1 MDRFLGGMDRL
12 LAASFRGAIIILMAM
27 ITVVVF
33 LQVASRYLFDFPLE
47 WSEEV
52 SRFGFVW
59 LVFAGAGLLVRTGD
73 HLKVSTFV
81 DPLPGKAKRVIAV
94 AVEVAILICA
104 VFFFAGG
111 WRLARNE
118 WRQLSPAIEAPM
130 GIVYLVIPVS
140 AAFMVLWSVVRLA
153 RAVAAVGE
161 TRLP

>member
-1 MDRFLGGMDRL
+1 MEHILGRLERL
-12 LAASFRGAIIILMAM
+12 LAKSFRVAVIVLMAM

-33 LQVASRYLFDFPLE
+33 LQVTSRYLFDVPLE

-59 LVFAGAGLLVRTGD
+59 LVFLGAGLLVRTGD

-81 DPLPGKAKRVIAV
+81 DPLSGKAKRVIAV
-94 AVEVAILICA
+94 AVEAAILVCA
-104 VFFFAGG
+104 GFFFAGG

-140 AAFMVLWSVVRLA
+140 AAFMVLWSVVRLV
-153 RAVAAVGE
+153 RAVAS
-161 TRLP
+161 TREARPS